1 MKRAI
6 LLLFLA
12 ALALPATVHAK
23 QDGVPASENTLA
35 HDLLKQMVG
44 TDTTTDHGTT
54 GLVNQL
60 AQRFLAAGFP
70 RADVQVIGSDPKR
83 MNLVVRLRG
92 RNERPPILL
101 LGHLDVVPVDRAS
114 WHTDPFQLTERDG
127 YFYGRGT
134 MDIKGADAGLIATL
148 LRLHQEHFVPRGDY
162 VLALTAGEEDGVANG
177 IQWLLANRP
186 DLIRSQYSLNVD
198 GGGPEIRNGRVEIVA
213 VETAEKAY
221 ASYTL
226 TAHGPGGHSSIP
238 EGNNPIYRLAAGL
251 QRLSALQF
259 PLATNSATRA
269 YYAQLATLYT
279 GQTAADMRAV
289 AHDPSDPSALRR
301 LAASTPYNN
310 AHLRTTCVPTLLAG
324 GDTENALPQVARA
337 TVNCRIMPGVPPAQ
351 VRAHIAQALGD
362 PAIAVAPV
370 APAPTAPPS
379 PIDQTL
385 FAQIGHVAKQVW
397 GHAMPVSAYMSAGAS
412 DSVFLR
418 AAGMPSYVFNGIAY
432 DVNDDRSHAPNERI
446 LVRSFDESMEFDYLL
461 LKAL

>member
-1 MKRAI
+1 MKHTI
-6 LLLFLA
+6 VLLLFS
-12 ALALPATVHAK
+12 ALVLPAAARAK
-23 QDGVPASENTLA
+23 QEVPASEHTLA
-35 HDLLKQMVG
+35 HDLLSQMVG
-44 TDTTTDHGTT
+44 TDTTSDRGTT

-60 AQRFLAAGFP
+60 AQRFLRAGFP
-70 RADVQVIGSDPKR
+70 REDVQTVGSDPKR

-92 RNERPPILL
+92 RGERPQILL

-114 WHTDPFQLTERDG
+114 WHSNPFELTERDG

-134 MDIKGADAGLIATL
+134 MDIKGADAGLVATF
-148 LRLHQEHFVPRGDY
+148 LRMHREHFVPKGDY
-162 VLALTAGEEDGVANG
+162 VLALTAGEEDGVSNG
-177 IQWLLANRP
+177 IEWLLANRP
-186 DLIRSQYSLNVD
+186 DLIRSKYSLNVD

-221 ASYTL
+221 ASFTL

-238 EGNNPIYRLAAGL
+238 EGHNPIYRLAAGL
-251 QRLSALQF
+251 GNLSSLQF

-269 YYAQLATLYT
+269 YYAQLASLST
-279 GQTAADMRAV
+279 GQPAANMRAV
-289 AHDPSDPSALRR
+289 AHDPSDAAALRR

-324 GDTENALPQVARA
+324 GDAENALPQVARA

-351 VRAHIAQALGD
+351 VQARIAHAVGD
-362 PAIAVAPV
+362 PSIAVAPV

-379 PIDQTL
+379 PIDKAL
-385 FAQIGHVAKQVW
+385 FAQIGHAAEQVW
-397 GHAMPVSAYMSAGAS
+397 GRAIPVSAYMSAGAS

-446 LVRSFDESMEFDYLL
+446 LVHSFHESLEFDYLL
-461 LKAL
+461 LKSL

>member
-12 ALALPATVHAK
+12 VLALPATVHAK

>member
-12 ALALPATVHAK
+12 VLALPATVHAK

-162 VLALTAGEEDGVANG
+162 DLALTAGEEDGVANG